1 MTKEA
6 RAYNGAKTAS
16 SINGVGKI
24 GQVLAKKMKLDHQLT
39 PCTRIN
45 SKWIKD
51 LNISCDTIKILE
63 ESIGS
68 KISGIL
74 HSNILANTSPRTR
87 ETKEKK
93 QTKGTISN

>member
-1 MTKEA
+1 MGLDSLFNKWYWENWTGTWRE
-6 RAYNGAKTAS
+6 
-16 SINGVGKI
+16 
-24 GQVLAKKMKLDHQLT
+24 MKLGHELT
-39 PCTRIN
+39 LHIRIN
-45 SKWIKD
+45 LKWIKYF
-51 LNISCDTIKILE
+51 NINRDIIKILE